1 MGRRRMPTIRVEIPE
16 EDWAALETFVR
27 SQPAVPFGIDTAVRS
42 ATCVDEMRIIAFRSP
57 DAVTALIEMINGY
70 ARTWELP
77 GAVPLNR
84 VLPRLYR
91 AISAGL

>member
-1 MGRRRMPTIRVEIPE
+1 MPTIRVEIPE
-16 EDWAALETFVR
+16 DDWTALEAFVR

-42 ATCVDEMRIIAFRSP
+42 ATRVDDTRVITFRSA

-70 ARTWELP
+70 ARTWEVP

-91 AISAGL
+91 AVSAGL

>member
-1 MGRRRMPTIRVEIPE
+1 MGRRAHA
-16 EDWAALETFVR
+16 D
-27 SQPAVPFGIDTAVRS
+27 AVRS
-42 ATCVDEMRIIAFRSP
+42 APRIDEMRIIVFRSA

-70 ARTWELP
+70 ARTWEVP

-91 AISAGL
+91 AVSAGL